1 MKRATITSGPTSKFI
16 DPLTDFGFKHLL
28 GSEPNKEIMIA
39 FLNAIFA
46 GKKEIVDLVFSPTEH
61 AGSTDE
67 YKKVFFDLM
76 CTGKD
81 GSQFIIEMQRREQEC
96 FHDRCIYYLS
106 RLISEQLPKGASNW
120 DIEQLKEVYLIA
132 ILEFKFKNNDDD
144 HYLHDIALM
153 NKDTG
158 KVFYDK
164 LGFKFLELPNFG
176 KEAHELK
183 SDLDK
188 WFYILKNMSRMEK
201 IPLYLNQGIFK
212 KLFKIAE
219 VSKLTKGQ
227 RTLYESNLKAK
238 LDYEV
243 SLAWASKEA
252 GEKAKIEGMAEGLQ
266 EGRQQGIEEGREEG
280 IYKQKLT
287 MARKQKQRGVP
298 IEEIAE
304 LNDLSIE
311 EIEKL

>member
-1 MKRATITSGPTSKFI
+1 MKRPVITPDAISPFI

-46 GKKEIVDLVFSPTEH
+46 GKKEIVDLVFSPTEY
-61 AGSTDE
+61 AGNTNG

-81 GSQFIIEMQRREQEC
+81 GDQFIIEMQRREQEY

-132 ILEFKFKNNDDD
+132 ILEFKFKSNEDDR
-144 HYLHDIALM
+144 YLHDIALM

-164 LGFKFLELPNFG
+164 LGFKFLELPNFD
-176 KEAHELK
+176 KEVHELK

-188 WFYILKNMSRMEK
+188 WFYILKNMSQMEK
-201 IPLYLNQGIFK
+201 IPRYLNKGIFQ

-219 VSKLTKGQ
+219 VSKLTEEQ
-227 RTLYESNLKAK
+227 RKIYESNLKAK
-238 LDYEV
+238 RDYMATIEF
-243 SLAWASKEA
+243 ARKEG
-252 GEKAKIEGMAEGLQ
+252 GEEGRQ
-266 EGRQQGIEEGREEG
+266 EGRDEGRQEGREEG
-280 IYKQKLT
+280 RQENLKEKL
-287 MARKQKQRGVP
+287 A
-298 IEEIAE
+298 IALE
-304 LNDLSIE
+304 LKETGMSVDQISKITKLSIE

>member
-1 MKRATITSGPTSKFI
+1 MKRATITSGPTSRFI

-46 GKKEIVDLVFSPTEH
+46 GKKEIVDLVFSPTEY

-67 YKKVFFDLM
+67 YRKVFFDLM

-81 GSQFIIEMQRREQEC
+81 GDQFIIEMQRREQEC

-144 HYLHDIALM
+144 RYLHDIALM

-176 KEAHELK
+176 KEVHELK

-188 WFYILKNMSRMEK
+188 WFYILKNMSQMKK
-201 IPLYLNQGIFK
+201 IPLYLNKGIFE
-212 KLFKIAE
+212 KLFKIAK
-219 VSKLTKGQ
+219 VSKLTEEQ
-227 RTLYESNLKAK
+227 RKIYESNLKAK
-238 LDYEV
+238 RDYM
-243 SLAWASKEA
+243 ATIDFARKEE
-252 GEKAKIEGMAEGLQ
+252 GKKAREEGMEK
-266 EGRQQGIEEGREEG
+266 GRELGREEG
-280 IYKQKLT
+280 QLEVRLAIAPKLKE
-287 MARKQKQRGVP
+287 MGMSVD
-298 IEEIAE
+298 EISKITK
-304 LNDLSIE
+304 LSIE